1 MNMKRFFQMLAM
13 ALLAVAAHASVY
25 TWSRHDLTFETPD
38 DGLVTRSTN
47 TYFEIQWDD
56 MVMTVQLYERQD
68 TDDKHTFTSN
78 LERKAAGYNMY
89 DTKKAKVKVKG
100 FNTYAIDGTM
110 PDGSRAII
118 VDMVSKAKDSR
129 LIVEVTVNYLLGN
142 REVVEDMLKSFA
154 QNKQQKPAKREK
166 HKQKVQ
172 TKEDAERQ
180 QKQLQQEREQQQKEQ
195 KRKREKLYEV

>member
-1 MNMKRFFQMLAM
+1 MNMKRFFLMLAM